1 MASQRKS
8 LAASLAASSF
18 ASTPIGDAVSQ
29 LMLMRRG
36 ASHSSLFR
44 LWESARDSTKAR
56 GRSPADDAVIRAVR
70 KKSIQ
75 LAPATW
81 QASRRVR
88 GDVLEEQMAAAISS
102 PESSSDEEIGRAF
115 ELAPSCPGDARLPSQ
130 RPGAWQTPRIIGE
143 LIAQDKLGRLH
154 GGIIENVPD
163 MIDDDPES
171 PWGSDPARSIA
182 RGRTRGDRATFTP
195 DAARR
200 SRRSRRSSTC
210 SSSRPRSW
218 RTSASPTGASA
229 RWSSSGART
238 EDRGP
243 SATSENPP
251 NLVTR
256 GAVDAVGC
264 PAQAYCR

>member
-1 MASQRKS
+1 MLFGR
-8 LAASLAASSF
+8 AAVGEDVGLYDFELSMSDKRF
-18 ASTPIGDAVSQ
+18 GCCTEAVDHA
-29 LMLMRRG
+29 LETDV
-36 ASHSSLFR
+36 F
-44 LWESARDSTKAR
+44 
-56 GRSPADDAVIRAVR
+56 AVITT
-70 KKSIQ
+70 KCE
-75 LAPATW
+75 PFT
-81 QASRRVR
+81 
-88 GDVLEEQMAAAISS
+88 
-102 PESSSDEEIGRAF
+102 SSSDKNTKDTPKKQV
-115 ELAPSCPGDARLPSQ
+115 LAARSCPGDARLPSQ

-143 LIAQDKLGRLH
+143 LIAQDKLGHLH

-182 RGRTRGDRATFTP
+182 RGRARGDRATFTP

-256 GAVDAVGC
+256 GHRGLPTRDA
-264 PAQAYCR
+264 PWRKR